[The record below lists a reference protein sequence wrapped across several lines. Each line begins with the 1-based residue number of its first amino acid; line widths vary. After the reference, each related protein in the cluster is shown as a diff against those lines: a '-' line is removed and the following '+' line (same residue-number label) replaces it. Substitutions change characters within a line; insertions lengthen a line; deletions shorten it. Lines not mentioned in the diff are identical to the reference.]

1 MNRKSELGK
10 KGLTNEN
17 GWFIF
22 IVFWYLRWQTHSN
35 AADNKWAIWLWMMV
49 ERGEGHFDCGQ
60 SQKPTKW
67 KKSSKKYS
75 VYFTAITKG
84 KHLAIHNNKLA
95 FDAFV
100 NKTTGV
106 YSVDDTLPLPFDC
119 GLIVCFMCVCVC
131 VFHICLSTKW
141 KSPVVFSLLFDYLM

>member
-1 MNRKSELGK
+1 MDDLYSSSSDIYAGKPIPMQLIINERFGCEWWLSEVRGILTAGSHKSQQNEK
-10 KGLTNEN
+10 K
-17 GWFIF
+17 
-22 IVFWYLRWQTHSN
+22 
-35 AADNKWAIWLWMMV
+35 
-49 ERGEGHFDCGQ
+49 
-60 SQKPTKW
+60 
-67 KKSSKKYS
+67 KKQQKYS